1 MVITMSI
8 LMDQAKIVLTSLV
21 LSAILVVSSSV
32 ITSEKQGTLLEQNMK
47 VTQELSNAVTD
58 LRIQMA
64 ISKEKFVTRE
74 ELRAEIQRSF
84 RNGS

>member
-1 MVITMSI
+1 MSI
-8 LMDQAKIVLTSLV
+8 ILDQAKIVITSLV

-47 VTQELSNAVTD
+47 VTQELSTAVTD

-64 ISKEKFVTRE
+64 VSKEKFVTRE

>member
-1 MVITMSI
+1 
-8 LMDQAKIVLTSLV
+8 MDQAKIVLTSLV